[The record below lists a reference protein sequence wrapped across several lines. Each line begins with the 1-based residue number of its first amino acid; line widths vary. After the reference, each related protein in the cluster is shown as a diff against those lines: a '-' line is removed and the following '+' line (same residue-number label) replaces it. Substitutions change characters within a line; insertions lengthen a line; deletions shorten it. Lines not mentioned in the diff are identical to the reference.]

1 MIGYGTDR
9 GSEEIA
15 LAPLQ
20 VVDCPTQ
27 LVHDK
32 YQRTGHWQG
41 IPHICQFWGTTTL
54 FRLVKGHQKVR
65 DKIAKT
71 GKKLSFLML
80 KGAPA

>member
-20 VVDCPTQ
+20 VADCPTQ
-27 LVHDK
+27 LFHDK
-32 YQRTGHWQG
+32 YQRTGHWQS

-54 FRLVKGHQKVR
+54 FRSV
-65 DKIAKT
+65 
-71 GKKLSFLML
+71 
-80 KGAPA
+80 KGAPKSVQNCDKNSQKWQKRAKI